1 MSPTEAVC
9 IKLGVI
15 QEVDIDNHSVQIQAS
30 GEMPVTAFLP
40 FDSGFMEVP
49 RVKDIWEFYFTGNAY
64 RLQKRFHTS
73 SNIDAVVL
81 HEGDVEISVPF
92 NLFIRAASLDIQDEH
107 GYFFDPVTG
116 KINPARLPD
125 THVDDHQDDDSGKGK
140 PDA

>member
-15 QEVDIDNHSVQIQAS
+15 QEVDIDNHSVQILAS

-40 FDSGFMEVP
+40 FDSGFMEIP
-49 RVKDIWEFYFTGNAY
+49 RVGDIWEFYFTGNSY

-73 SNIDAVVL
+73 SNIDSVVL

-92 NLFIRAASLDIQDEH
+92 NLFVRAASLDIQDEH

-116 KINPARLPD
+116 KINPDRLPD
-125 THVDDHQDDDSGKGK
+125 AKSSDSSKDGAKNG
-140 PDA
+140 